1 MSFFKDL
8 FSSLSSNKTSEK
20 PSQNTEILTNNA
32 KRAIPSIADY
42 SYRNTG
48 LNTMTFED
56 LRNLLKNDVF
66 EKKLDRACG
75 DNIAYT
81 DMLKKDIVYYYNLM
95 DDLNDHICSIL
106 THRRLLSVDEWM
118 DIFSDMQRKNII
130 HDIYEAK
137 NSDILDDYR
146 YIYGDDLIRRL
157 ESDYTWMYINSSLLL
172 GCVSAIYEKPHFG
185 HDLFDSPS
193 QLVVDEINNYCE
205 KWTAHFFSLKSS
217 KSTKR
222 KEEKS
227 YAKSYESYETSTPSK
242 IEDDACETVE
252 DNSTEEV
259 VESVLKSNAFE
270 DIFEEVYKDRI
281 VETKVSKDD
290 FEDDDYKDIFKT
302 ESSKDIL
309 EEDDFK
315 DIFEIKSQAQPYE
328 VDFKKEVIKT
338 REDEIVKEEINE
350 VKATEASEASEV
362 KVAEV
367 VKLAEV
373 KVYETKSQAVEDTFG
388 ETYAETYNETYID
401 RNSPSILQKC
411 EEDEIVENC
420 FASNEDDELVVA
432 DSVVKRYEDFEP
444 IEEDFDTVESQEVSI
459 DEQINSESDYCK
471 TEDEVE
477 LQNNEEHLLSQDAKN
492 AIYHIVQ
499 QSFKYT
505 DFSTSTYKDF
515 QDFMNKNVFDKKLNR
530 LNCDIRRYSDDLKK
544 NILYYYNLI
553 EDLKYHLHCLIT
565 NKQLMKSDKWMD
577 EFGKLQIANRVHNI
591 EGTKNADIL
600 ETYDTIPVQNLV
612 PSLERDYTWMYLS
625 SNLWLGCIYAI
636 YEYPEF
642 APALFAEPAGCI
654 VDEVMYECDDV
665 MINWRSA
672 R

>member
-217 KSTKR
+217 KSNKR

-227 YAKSYESYETSTPSK
+227 YAKSYETSTPSK

-315 DIFEIKSQAQPYE
+315 DIFEIKSQVQPYE

-350 VKATEASEASEV
+350 VKATEASEASEASEV

-636 YEYPEF
+636 YEYPEY

-654 VDEVMYECDDV
+654 VDEVMYECDDI

>member
-270 DIFEEVYKDRI
+270 GIFEEVYKDRI

-315 DIFEIKSQAQPYE
+315 DIFDIKSQAQPYE

>member
-270 DIFEEVYKDRI
+270 GIFEEVYKDRI

-309 EEDDFK
+309 EDDY
-315 DIFEIKSQAQPYE
+315 FEIKSQEQPYE
-328 VDFKKEVIKT
+328 VDFEKEVVNT

-350 VKATEASEASEV
+350 VKATEASEASEASEV

>member
-205 KWTAHFFSLKSS
+205 KWTAHFFSIKSS

-350 VKATEASEASEV
+350 VKATEASEV

>member
-205 KWTAHFFSLKSS
+205 KWTAHFFSIKSS

-302 ESSKDIL
+302 ESSKDI
-309 EEDDFK
+309 
-315 DIFEIKSQAQPYE
+315 FEIKSQAQPYE

-350 VKATEASEASEV
+350 VKATEASEV

-636 YEYPEF
+636 YEYPEY

>member
-205 KWTAHFFSLKSS
+205 KWTAHFFSIKSS

-302 ESSKDIL
+302 ESSKDI
-309 EEDDFK
+309 
-315 DIFEIKSQAQPYE
+315 FEIKSQAQPYE

-350 VKATEASEASEV
+350 VKATEASEV

>member
-205 KWTAHFFSLKSS
+205 KWTAHFFSIKSS